1 MRRSRLGRSGL
12 HVSPLTLGTA
22 GWGDQVDDDEARR
35 ITEAYLTAGGTS
47 FSAAHAY
54 GGGEAEQMLGRLL
67 DDVVSRDEVVITTKA
82 GIGRTAGGRV
92 VDTSRGGLLG
102 QLDTSLSRLRTDHV
116 DLWLVH
122 TWSDEV
128 PLEETLS
135 ALEHAVTSGKARY
148 VGVSNYLG
156 WQLARAATLLQTVR
170 VPLVADEVE
179 LSLLQREAQHDTV
192 PAAEHLGVGLLA
204 WSPLGKGALTGKYRH
219 TVPAD
224 SRAARRP
231 EAMAPYLDDTS
242 RAVVEAV
249 STAAEGL
256 AVTAAEVALA
266 WVLAQ
271 PTVAG
276 ALIGPRSTTQL
287 APLLRAT
294 DLQIPAQVR
303 EALDEVSDV

>member
-12 HVSPLTLGTA
+12 HLSPLTLGTA

-35 ITEAYLTAGGTS
+35 ITEAYLSAGGAS
-47 FSAAHAY
+47 FSTAHAY
-54 GGGEAEQMLGRLL
+54 GAGEAEQMLGRLL

-82 GIGRTAGGRV
+82 GVGRTAGGRV

-116 DLWLVH
+116 DLWMVH
-122 TWSDEV
+122 TWSDDV

-156 WQLARAATLLQTVR
+156 WQLARAATLLQTAR

-179 LSLLQREAQHDTV
+179 LSLLQRAAQDDTV

-204 WSPLGKGALTGKYRH
+204 WSPLGRGALTGKYRH

-271 PTVAG
+271 PTVAS
-276 ALIGPRSTTQL
+276 ALVGPRTATQL

>member
-12 HVSPLTLGTA
+12 HLSPLTLGTA

-35 ITEAYLTAGGTS
+35 ITEAYLSAGGAS

-82 GIGRTAGGRV
+82 GVGRTAGGRV

-116 DLWLVH
+116 DLWMVH
-122 TWSDEV
+122 TWSDDV

-135 ALEHAVTSGKARY
+135 ALEHAVASGKARY

-204 WSPLGKGALTGKYRH
+204 WSPLGRGALTGKYRH

-256 AVTAAEVALA
+256 GVTAAEVALA

-271 PTVAG
+271 PTVAS
-276 ALIGPRSTTQL
+276 ALIGPRTATQL
-287 APLLRAT
+287 ALLLRAT
-294 DLQIPAQVR
+294 GLQIPAQVR